1 MDPLE
6 IHLHQAAR
14 ARLNTIAADMGR
26 TPAELAEAVLEQWT
40 LTVMHLA
47 KRNSR
52 PTGPKNPDFT
62 HSGVLVPPQNKG

>member
-6 IHLHQAAR
+6 IQLHQAAR
-14 ARLNTIAADMGR
+14 ARLNRIAADMGR

-52 PTGPKNPDFT
+52 PSGPNNPDFT
-62 HSGVLVPPQNKG
+62 HSGVLVPPQED